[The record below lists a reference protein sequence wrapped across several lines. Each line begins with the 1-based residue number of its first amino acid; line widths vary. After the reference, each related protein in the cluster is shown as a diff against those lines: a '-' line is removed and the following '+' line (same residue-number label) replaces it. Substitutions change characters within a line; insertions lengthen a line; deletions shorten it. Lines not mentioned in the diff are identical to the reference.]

1 MSPLRTSQEC
11 PLHHFYPTSYWMYHA
26 GYILANTRKQEKEV
40 KGLQIGE
47 EERKW
52 SPFTHD
58 MIVYI
63 ENFKIYTKNMS

>member
-1 MSPLRTSQEC
+1 MKTRDVLS
-11 PLHHFYPTSYWMYHA
+11 HHFYPTSYWMYHA
-26 GYILANTRKQEKEV
+26 GHILANTRKQEKEV

-58 MIVYI
+58 RIVYI

>member
-1 MSPLRTSQEC
+1 MSQLHTSRGERVK
-11 PLHHFYPTSYWMYHA
+11 T
-26 GYILANTRKQEKEV
+26 GRNTEAKSKEDRED
-40 KGLQIGE
+40 KGVHIGE

-63 ENFKIYTKNMS
+63 ENSKTYTKNMS